1 VGKKPAAKILEN
13 FVNMTLVNSIS
24 GEQLGRGENEKRKVS
39 SSWPQ
44 KPNKK
49 SDENLRDVSPAPFL
63 SGI

>member
-1 VGKKPAAKILEN
+1 MA
-13 FVNMTLVNSIS
+13 LVNSIS
-24 GEQLGRGENEKRKVS
+24 GEQLGRGENEKRKD
-39 SSWPQ
+39 SWPQ